1 MKCDECNGNM
11 KMEFNKY
18 YRTDFY
24 FCENCGL
31 MIFPTFSP
39 ENTTRFNL
47 ERSPRDRLKSWFE
60 WYENNYREWSYLLDE
75 KPDFGPIPSYEYLD
89 GFKWKSSVK
98 ISRKIL
104 RNRLQNVSNFE
115 LVNSKRIL
123 AEDADRIRRDEC
135 PECKYKLEKD
145 CLPFGTRDGK
155 YHSCKKRC
163 EYVSDFG
170 DNSGERC
177 IKFSLLY
184 ITQNIKK
191 LKHEVDL
198 LHIKEFMKNNP
209 GASIREIARE
219 MNRSK
224 SYIGRLIKNVP

>member
-1 MKCDECNGNM
+1 MKCDECNSEM
-11 KMEFNKY
+11 RMEFSKY

-31 MIFPTFSP
+31 MIFPRFSP
-39 ENTTRFNL
+39 ETVTSFNL

-60 WYENNYREWSYLLDE
+60 WYENNYREWSYELDGR
-75 KPDFGPIPSYEYLD
+75 PDHGPIPSYEYLK
-89 GFKWKSSVK
+89 GFKWESSAK
-98 ISRKIL
+98 RRLKD
-104 RNRLQNVSNFE
+104 RLQNVSNFE

-123 AEDADRIRRDEC
+123 AEDADRIRKDEC
-135 PECKYKLEKD
+135 PECKFKLEKD

-163 EYVSDFG
+163 VYVSDFG

-184 ITQNIKK
+184 VAQHIKT
-191 LKHEVDL
+191 LKHEADML
-198 LHIKEFMKNNP
+198 KIKDYMNKNP
-209 GASIREIARE
+209 GASVRKIARDLIL
-219 MNRSK
+219 SK
-224 SYIGRLIKNVP
+224 SYVGRLRKEI

>member
-1 MKCDECNGNM
+1 
-11 KMEFNKY
+11 
-18 YRTDFY
+18 
-24 FCENCGL
+24 
-31 MIFPTFSP
+31 
-39 ENTTRFNL
+39 
-47 ERSPRDRLKSWFE
+47 
-60 WYENNYREWSYLLDE
+60 
-75 KPDFGPIPSYEYLD
+75 
-89 GFKWKSSVK
+89 
-98 ISRKIL
+98 
-104 RNRLQNVSNFE
+104 VSNFE

-198 LHIKEFMKNNP
+198 LHIKEFMEDNP